1 MSRLTQLIPKS
12 VIAATIKL
20 AYQFKYKPLERQF
33 AEAARHQ
40 REWLFNRIS
49 LCRHTQF
56 GRDHGFDEIRSLEDF
71 RRRVPIADYS
81 HFAPYIKAVAA
92 GQPDALIPPS
102 DELVQFTITTGST
115 GTPKLNP
122 VTKTWLKEYQAGWD
136 AWGIKLF
143 ADHPNHFA
151 RPILQMAGTW
161 DMGRTPGGYQI
172 SMVSA
177 LLARR
182 QSPLLRPYYAIPET
196 VNDITDPVARH
207 YTALRLSIVENIGWI
222 ILMNPGSLIR
232 LAEIGNEFKESLIRD
247 VTHGTLSN
255 EMNIP
260 TTTRDILT
268 RTHLRADTACGR
280 KLQAIVD
287 RTGQLLPKDYW
298 NQPVIGCWLGGTAG
312 FQSRYLADYFGPSP
326 MRDMGLVSSEG
337 RHTIPLEDSK
347 PEGVPSIGAGYY
359 EFLPLDEHGI
369 AASHALEGHELTEG
383 CDYRLLITNSAGYF
397 RFDIGDTI
405 RCRGFRGQAPLLE
418 FRQKFDRVGDLEGE
432 KVTEHQ
438 IVEAAHRAAQQL
450 GLNLGL
456 ITGVPRRK
464 SAEEQR
470 YDFLVEISDIPEA
483 KIAQEFLKHLDQ
495 ELAGLNFLWRA
506 RRREGVI
513 GSPRLLR
520 LPPQSWESYMKSE
533 TQRRGT
539 GDYQFKHPGLIQDE
553 TWIDYFRLV
562 DTIRSE

>member
-1 MSRLTQLIPKS
+1 MSRLTKLIPKS
-12 VIAATIKL
+12 VIGATIRL
-20 AYQFKYKPLERQF
+20 AYKFKYSPLERKF
-33 AEAARHQ
+33 AEFTRHQ

-49 LCRHTQF
+49 LCRNTKF

-71 RRRVPIADYS
+71 RQRVPIADYS
-81 HFAPYIKAVAA
+81 HFAPYINAVAA
-92 GQPDALIPPS
+92 GQTDALIPPS

-115 GTPKLNP
+115 GAPKWNP
-122 VTKTWLKEYQAGWD
+122 VTRTWLKEYQAGWD

-143 ADHPNHFA
+143 ADHPNHFSH
-151 RPILQMAGTW
+151 PILQMAGTW
-161 DMGRTPGGYQI
+161 DMGRTPGGHQI

-232 LAEIGNEFKESLIRD
+232 LAEIGNEFKESMIRD
-247 VTHGTLSN
+247 VIDGTLSS

-260 TTTRDILT
+260 APTREILT
-268 RTHLRADTACGR
+268 RSYLRADAACGR
-280 KLQAIVD
+280 KLQSIVD
-287 RTGQLLPKDYW
+287 RTGQLLPRDYW

-312 FQSRYLADYFGPSP
+312 FQSRYLADYFGASP
-326 MRDMGLVSSEG
+326 LRDMGLVSSEG
-337 RHTIPLEDSK
+337 RHTIPLEDGK
-347 PEGVPSIGAGYY
+347 PEGVPSLGAGFY
-359 EFLPLDEHGI
+359 EFLPLDEQGN
-369 AASHALEGHELTEG
+369 AAAEALEGHELTEG
-383 CDYRLLITNSAGYF
+383 QDYRLLITNSAGYF

-405 RCRGFRGQAPLLE
+405 RCRGFRGQAPLVE
-418 FRQKFDRVGDLEGE
+418 FRQKYDRVGDLEGE

-438 IVEAAHRAAQQL
+438 IVEAAHRAAQHL
-450 GLNLGL
+450 GVSLGL

-464 SAEEQR
+464 SAEGQR
-470 YDFLVEISDIPEA
+470 YDFLVEISDLPEA
-483 KIAQEFLKHLDQ
+483 EVARSFLKLLDQ

-513 GSPRLLR
+513 GPPRLLR
-520 LPPQSWESYMKSE
+520 LPPQTWEEYMKSE

-539 GDYQFKHPGLIQDE
+539 GDYQFKHPGLVQDE
-553 TWIDYFRLV
+553 SWIDYFPLI